1 MNDLEALSILAT
13 ELNSTNSS
21 KLKLEILAKHPEC
34 KKILFYVY
42 NSFYQYGVS
51 PENCKK
57 RTYITTCDIVET
69 DMCSDVYELLD
80 ALRTRKATGHYAL
93 RACNSF
99 ADNFPDTAEMF
110 WRVLD
115 RDIKCRIDAKA
126 INKVFPNLIPTFDV
140 ALADKY
146 DPEKSKVAF
155 DGSFVVSRKLDGV
168 RCITVVNSLKDI
180 RFYSR
185 AGHEFMTLQ
194 RVREAFEKLGESIV
208 GKVFDG
214 EMCIVDENGLEDFT
228 AVVGEIKRKNS
239 TIERPVYKLFD
250 CLTNEEFFSKKSTR
264 TLFERHAELNSIIPK
279 GISQLN
285 VLEQTLLTEES
296 MQKMLEEAKS
306 NGWEGLILR
315 RADVGYVGKRSKDML
330 KVKEFHDDEYVI
342 EDVEMGIKPM
352 LVAGKMQDTMCLAA
366 VKISHKGNE
375 VSVGSGWSDEQR
387 LKYFSHPEELI
398 GKTITVKYFAESK
411 DRDGKLSLRFPI
423 MKHLYTEKRNI

>member
-1 MNDLEALSILAT
+1 MNDLEALTILAD
-13 ELNSTNSS
+13 ELNTTNSS
-21 KLKLEILAKHPEC
+21 KLKLEILSKHPEC

-42 NSFYQYGVS
+42 NDFYQYGVS

-57 RTYITTCDIVET
+57 RNFLTTCDIVQT
-69 DMCSDVYELLD
+69 DLTDDIYFLLD
-80 ALRTRKATGHYAL
+80 ALRTKKASGHYAI

-99 ADNFPDTAEMF
+99 AERFPKTTDMF

-146 DPEKSKVAF
+146 DSEKSKVDF
-155 DGSFVVSRKLDGV
+155 DGTWVVSRKLDGV
-168 RCITVVNSLKDI
+168 RVITVVNSTKDI

-194 RVREAFEKLGESIV
+194 KVRESLELLGDSIV

-214 EMCIVDENGLEDFT
+214 EMCIINNGLEDFT
-228 AVVGEIKRKNS
+228 AVVGEIKRKNY
-239 TIERPVYKLFD
+239 TIEHPVYKLFD
-250 CLTNEEFFSKKSTR
+250 CLTVDEFFSKKSTR
-264 TLFERHAELNSIIPK
+264 TLFDRHVELKSLIPK
-279 GISQLN
+279 DIPELN
-285 VLEQTLLTEES
+285 VLEQDLLTEDS
-296 MQKMLEEAKS
+296 MQRLLEEVRVK
-306 NGWEGLILR
+306 GWEGLILR
-315 RADVGYVGKRSKDML
+315 KGNVGYVGKRSKDML
-330 KVKEFHDDEYVI
+330 KVKEFHDDEYEI
-342 EDVEMGIKPM
+342 KDVEMGIKPM
-352 LVAGKMQDTMCLAA
+352 LVDGKMQDTLCLAA

-387 LKYFSHPEELI
+387 LKYFACPHELI

-411 DRDGKLSLRFPI
+411 DKDGKLSLRFPI
-423 MKHLYTEKRNI
+423 MKHLYTEKRNV